1 MFGQKTQPTWFF
13 RSSGHVEAVS
23 RLMYLVESREPVGV
37 ITGPD
42 GSGRTRVLERTAQEL
57 QRTGESA
64 ILMNLGGLDDES
76 ALWQLAGH
84 LCCNVRSSLR
94 RHELLTALRDELA
107 GRGQC
112 GQHTTLLLDD
122 LHRSE
127 IEEGVFLR
135 FLTGIALSGSCPLTV
150 IASARHEIPPELA
163 EHVYVPIRLQRLNAT
178 ESAVFVRELLQRLG
192 LPTGACDEQAVRET
206 AAQGGGLPARLFR
219 ICDLIQVYALAWPG
233 TPITV
238 DIVRSLAAELAP
250 AVDDSRLL
258 RPVLKMA

>member
-42 GSGRTRVLERTAQEL
+42 GSGRSRVLERTALEL
-57 QRTGESA
+57 QRTGESVV
-64 ILMNLGGLDDES
+64 LMNLGGMEDDG
-76 ALWQLAGH
+76 ALWQLAGL
-84 LCCNVRSSLR
+84 LCCHVRSSLQ
-94 RHELLTALRDELA
+94 RHQLLTALRDELA

-127 IEEGVFLR
+127 LDNSVFLR
-135 FLTGIALSGSCPLTV
+135 FLMGIALSGSCPLTV
-150 IASARHEIPPELA
+150 IAAGRNEIPAELA
-163 EHVYVPIRLQRLNAT
+163 DHVYVPIRLQRLNHA
-178 ESAVFVRELLQRLG
+178 ESAVFARELLQRLG
-192 LPTGACDEQAVRET
+192 LPPGACDDESIRET

-219 ICDLIQVYALAWPG
+219 ICDLIQVYAQAWPG
-233 TPITV
+233 SPISAE
-238 DIVRSLAAELAP
+238 IVRSLAAELAP
-250 AVDDSRLL
+250 AFDDSRHL

>member
-13 RSSGHVEAVS
+13 RNSGHVEAVS

-42 GSGRTRVLERTAQEL
+42 GSGRSRVLERTALEL
-57 QRTGESA
+57 QRTGESVV
-64 ILMNLGGLDDES
+64 LMNLGGMEDNA
-76 ALWQLAGH
+76 ALWQLAGL
-84 LCCNVRSSLR
+84 LCCHVRSSLQ

-127 IEEGVFLR
+127 LDNSVFLR
-135 FLTGIALSGSCPLTV
+135 FLMGIALSGSCPLTV
-150 IASARHEIPPELA
+150 IAAGRHEIPAELA
-163 EHVYVPIRLQRLNAT
+163 DHVYVPIRLHRLNHA
-178 ESAVFVRELLQRLG
+178 ESAVFARELLQRLG
-192 LPTGACDEQAVRET
+192 LPPGACDDDSIRET

-233 TPITV
+233 YPISAE
-238 DIVRSLAAELAP
+238 IVRSLAAELAP
-250 AVDDSRLL
+250 AADDSRHL

>member
-13 RSSGHVEAVS
+13 RSTGHVEAVS
-23 RLMYLVESREPVGV
+23 RLMYLVESREPAGV

-57 QRTGESA
+57 QRTGQTA
-64 ILMNLGGLDDES
+64 VVMNMGGMDDEA
-76 ALWQLAGH
+76 ALWQLAGR

-127 IEEGVFLR
+127 INEGIFLR
-135 FLTGIALSGSCPLTV
+135 FLLGIALSGSCPLTV
-150 IASARHEIPPELA
+150 IGAVRHEIPPELA
-163 EHVYVPIRLQRLNAT
+163 EHVYVPIRLQRLNVA

-192 LPTGACDEQAVRET
+192 LPPGACDEHAIRET
-206 AAQGGGLPARLFR
+206 AAVGSGLPSRLFR
-219 ICDLIQVYALAWPG
+219 LCDLIQVYALAWPG
-233 TPITV
+233 TPIHA

-250 AVDDSRLL
+250 GADDHKL
-258 RPVLKMA
+258 RRPLLKMA

>member
-23 RLMYLVESREPVGV
+23 RLMYLVEAREPAGV
-37 ITGPD
+37 LTGPD
-42 GSGRTRVLERTAQEL
+42 GSGRSRVLERTAQEL
-57 QRTGESA
+57 QRTGESVT
-64 ILMNLGGLDDES
+64 IMNLGGMDDEA
-76 ALWQLAGH
+76 ALWHLAGQ
-84 LCCNVRSSLR
+84 LCCNIRSSLR

-122 LHRSE
+122 VHRAEFDS
-127 IEEGVFLR
+127 GVFLR
-135 FLTGIALSGSCPLTV
+135 FLIGIALSGSCPLTV
-150 IASARHEIPPELA
+150 IAAARHEIPSELA
-163 EHVYVPIRLQRLNAT
+163 EHVYVPIRLQRLSSA
-178 ESAVFVRELLQRLG
+178 ESAQFVCELLQRLG
-192 LPTGACDEQAVRET
+192 LPPGACDESAIRET
-206 AAQGGGLPARLFR
+206 AAQGAGLSARLFR
-219 ICDLIQVYALAWPG
+219 ICDLIQVYAQAWPG

-250 AVDDSRLL
+250 AVDEGRLL

>member
-13 RSSGHVEAVS
+13 RNSGHVEAVS

-42 GSGRTRVLERTAQEL
+42 GSGRSRVLERTALEL
-57 QRTGESA
+57 QRTGESVV
-64 ILMNLGGLDDES
+64 LMNLGGMEDNA
-76 ALWQLAGH
+76 ALWQLAGL
-84 LCCNVRSSLR
+84 LCCHVRSSLQ

-127 IEEGVFLR
+127 LDNSVFLR
-135 FLTGIALSGSCPLTV
+135 FLMGIALSGSCPLTV
-150 IASARHEIPPELA
+150 IAAGRHEIPAELA
-163 EHVYVPIRLQRLNAT
+163 DHVYVPIRLHRLNHA
-178 ESAVFVRELLQRLG
+178 ESAVFARELLQRLG
-192 LPTGACDEQAVRET
+192 LPPGACDDDSIRET

-233 TPITV
+233 YPISAE
-238 DIVRSLAAELAP
+238 IVRSLAAELAP
-250 AVDDSRLL
+250 AADDSRLL